1 MKVGIEMEEAI
12 KKHGKVTQLPK
23 EFKDEFHE
31 KIDAARARVAAR
43 SATSAW
49 EHYDHTNIQTCSL
62 IEDHNKVSHCSLS
75 LKLSFTLSLYILSC
89 IYLNM
94 VYM

>member
-31 KIDAARARVAAR
+31 KINAARARVAAR
-43 SATSAW
+43 SATSA
-49 EHYDHTNIQTCSL
+49 
-62 IEDHNKVSHCSLS
+62 
-75 LKLSFTLSLYILSC
+75 
-89 IYLNM
+89 
-94 VYM
+94 